1 MPYQFISD
9 RFAYAAA
16 RKEQKRVGAIVD
28 LRREVA
34 SSFFDKAGWLQKEA
48 RVKGYPNL
56 GAVVDQA
63 LRLTDYSSTAR
74 DFVAE
79 TALKVAGSS
88 KRQGTWSVVERYQA
102 LQQLVSPLYMNPDQ
116 STVLDDMLALSTKLT
131 SGHIDFAACALKI
144 AADRCYSDH
153 RDDRLK
159 ISQAIAGLEQ
169 SYQYQRLELGTGKRM
184 LAAAQVL
191 ALLKADHDKT
201 AGYRLDIKGATAI
214 LLDRQTDGFKDGAP
228 HHALFLPHDRVGGNR
243 GVVIPGSNRRELA
256 SFSEPVSF
264 RDYCTTLAVE
274 LLRMPAGAI
283 RRIDE
288 LQINK
293 MTYAYDISVGGTG
306 SNHYKIGELF
316 VSPDR
321 EKPPTDEEVLAYAND
336 VLESRRAKAID
347 ELARLQGI
355 AKMNSHWENAFAD
368 VLGDINPRAAE
379 PLVLGR
385 MDAVLHP
392 SVK

>member
-34 SSFFDKAGWLQKEA
+34 SSFFDKAGWLQKEG
-48 RVKGYPNL
+48 RIKGYPNL

-63 LRLTDYSSTAR
+63 LRLTGYSSTAR

-79 TALKVAGSS
+79 TALKVASSS

-102 LQQLVSPLYMNPDQ
+102 LQALVSPLYMNPDQ
-116 STVLDDMLALSTKLT
+116 STVLDDMLAMSTKLT

-144 AADRCYSDH
+144 AADRCYSD
-153 RDDRLK
+153 DPADRLK
-159 ISQAIAGLEQ
+159 ISQAITALEQ
-169 SYQYQRLELGTGKRM
+169 SYQYQRLELGPGKRM
-184 LAAAQVL
+184 LAAAQIL
-191 ALLKADHDKT
+191 ALLRADHDKSP
-201 AGYRLDIKGATAI
+201 GYQLNIRGTTAI
-214 LLDRQTDGFKDGAP
+214 LLDRQTDGYKDAAP
-228 HHALFLPHDRVGGNR
+228 HYALFLPHDHVGGNR
-243 GVVIPGSNRRELA
+243 GIVIPGGNRRDLA
-256 SFSEPVSF
+256 SFSDPVSF
-264 RDYCTTLAVE
+264 REYCTTLAIE
-274 LLRMPAGAI
+274 LLRMPVGTI
-283 RRIDE
+283 KRIDE

-293 MTYAYDISVGGTG
+293 MTYAYDISVAGTG
-306 SNHYKIGELF
+306 INHYKIGEFF

-321 EKPPTDEEVLAYAND
+321 ETPPADEEILAYAND

-347 ELARLQGI
+347 ELARLQNI
-355 AKMNSHWENAFAD
+355 AKMNSDWENAFAD

-385 MDAVLHP
+385 MDAALHH
-392 SVK
+392 SIK